1 MNIETLKEKFVKIR
15 KDQWF
20 LFLLVGILLA
30 VIAVPVQKEQEDIK
44 DVPSSEVYKAV
55 QEENITD
62 METRLQNILCRMEGA
77 GNVRVMITQKSSG
90 EKVVEKDIPSS
101 DRDTQEQDES
111 GNRSTVERNRDEVT
125 VYEKDENG
133 SQTPYVTQEFAP
145 QIEGVLVLAEGGDN
159 AVVIK
164 NITDAVMAL
173 FNLEAH
179 KIKVMKMN

>member
-1 MNIETLKEKFVKIR
+1 MNIETLKEKFLKIR

-20 LFLLVGILLA
+20 LFLLVGILLV
-30 VIAVPVQKEQEDIK
+30 VIAMPVQKEQG
-44 DVPSSEVYKAV
+44 DVGGGVPVEETAG
-55 QEENITD
+55 QEEAVTD
-62 METRLQNILCRMEGA
+62 MEIRLQNILCQMEGA
-77 GNVRVMITQKSSG
+77 GRVRVMITQKSSG
-90 EKVVEKDIPSS
+90 EKIVEKDIPSS
-101 DRDTQEQDES
+101 DRDTQEQDEN
-111 GNRSTVERNRDEVT
+111 GTRSTVERDREEVT

-133 SQTPYVTQEFAP
+133 SQTPYVTQELSP